1 MKPTATIDIGTTR
14 VKFCVFDADG
24 RLSASAAVPTPGVR
38 DAWGPVYDVEALT
51 SLIVDF
57 FGSLP
62 SAQRAALAKVA
73 FCGVGESGG
82 LVAPDLSLRSPM
94 ILWHD
99 QRGAPWLDR
108 LTASERARIYRVTG
122 LPANP
127 NYALSKVAW
136 AAEQA
141 GSGRGDARWLNISEY
156 LAGTLTGER
165 WAEHS
170 LASRTM
176 ALDLARLAW
185 SDEICRMVGIDP
197 SYFPALQPAAHGRPI
212 AARQAAALGLPASVE
227 VHVVGHDH
235 VVGGVGADLRQGE
248 LLNSTGTT
256 EGLLLLTDRPSLD
269 EATAQT
275 RLANGRG
282 CRGSDFTL
290 FASIPTGGAAFEG
303 LQRML
308 GIPADVLAALTDDL
322 ARRYLTGDVDLATI
336 PLVVPQFRG
345 SPPPE
350 KSHDARGLVAGLS
363 TDTRAEDLVFGCFL
377 GMALQFRTVLDLFR
391 TPVTGV
397 KVIGPASRNPL
408 WLQLKADVLGLDL
421 SVSTFPEVVSR
432 GAQALVSGERVDWRT
447 TEPWSVEADHRRGRR
462 IDEWLQGARRTLARL
477 RDLDW

>member
-14 VKFCVFDADG
+14 VKFCVFDRDG
-24 RLSASAAVPTPGVR
+24 RPSRAEALPTPGVR
-38 DAWGPVYDVEALT
+38 DAWGPVYDLDALT
-51 SLIVDF
+51 SMIADF
-57 FGSLP
+57 FGSLRTE
-62 SAQRAALAKVA
+62 QRASLAKVA

-82 LVAPDLSLRSPM
+82 LVASDLSLRSPM

-99 QRGAPWLDR
+99 QRGTPWLDR

-136 AAEQA
+136 AIEAA
-141 GSGRGDARWLNISEY
+141 GPDRGDACWLNISEY

-165 WAEHS
+165 WGEYS

-176 ALDLARLAW
+176 ALDLVGLTW
-185 SDEICRMVGIDP
+185 SEEICRMVGVDP
-197 SYFPALQPAAHGRPI
+197 SCFPTLHPAAQGRPI
-212 AARQAAALGLPASVE
+212 AARQAAALGLPATVE

-235 VVGGVGADLRQGE
+235 IVGGTGADLQRGE

-256 EGLLLLTDRPSLD
+256 EGLLLLTDKPSLD
-269 EATAQT
+269 EATAGT
-275 RLANGRG
+275 KLANGRG

-308 GIPADVLAALTDDL
+308 GMSGDALAVLTDDL
-322 ARRYLTGDVDLATI
+322 ARRYRTGDIDLARV
-336 PLVVPQFRG
+336 PVVVPHFRG

-350 KSHDARGLVAGLS
+350 KSHHDRGLIAGLS
-363 TDTRAEDLVFGCFL
+363 TDTGAEDIVFGCFL
-377 GMALQFRTVLDLFR
+377 GMAIQFRKVLDLF
-391 TPVTGV
+391 PIPMTGV
-397 KVIGPASRNPL
+397 KVIGPASRNAL
-408 WLQLKADVLGLDL
+408 WLQLKADVLGLNL

-432 GAQALVSGERVDWRT
+432 GAQALVSGEQIDWRT
-447 TEPWSVEADHRRGRR
+447 TEPWTVASDEGRR
-462 IDEWLQGARRTLARL
+462 RQIDEWHQHALQTLQRVRAS
-477 RDLDW
+477 DW

>member
-1 MKPTATIDIGTTR
+1 MKPTVTIDIGTTR

-24 RLSASAAVPTPGVR
+24 HLARSAALPTPTVR
-38 DAWGPVYDVEALT
+38 DAWGPVYDLEALT
-51 SLIVDF
+51 SMISDF
-57 FGSLP
+57 FGSL
-62 SAQRAALAKVA
+62 SSGQRATLAKVA

-94 ILWHD
+94 IVWHD

-127 NYALSKVAW
+127 NYALSKLAW

-141 GSGRGDARWLNISEY
+141 GSNRGDACWLNISEY

-165 WAEHS
+165 WSEHS

-176 ALDLARLAW
+176 ALDLVGLTW
-185 SDEICRMVGIDP
+185 SEEVCRMVGIDP
-197 SYFPALQPAAHGRPI
+197 SYFPSLHPAAHGRPI
-212 AARQAAALGLPASVE
+212 AARQAVALRLPASVE

-235 VVGGVGADLRQGE
+235 VVGGVGADLHHGE

-256 EGLLLLTDRPSLD
+256 EGLLLLTDQPSLD
-269 EATAQT
+269 EASAETK
-275 RLANGRG
+275 LANGRG
-282 CRGSDFTL
+282 CRGSDYTL

-308 GIPADVLAALTDDL
+308 GMPGDALAALTDDL
-322 ARRYLTGDVDLATI
+322 ARRYRAGDIELSSV
-336 PLVVPQFRG
+336 PVVVPQFRG

-350 KSHDARGLVAGLS
+350 KSHHARGLIAGLS
-363 TDTRAEDLVFGCFL
+363 TETRAEDIVFGCFL
-377 GMALQFRTVLDLFR
+377 GMAIQFRKVLELFR
-391 TPVTGV
+391 TPVAGV

-408 WLQLKADVLGLDL
+408 WLQLKADVLGLEL

-432 GAQALVSGERVDWRT
+432 GAQALVSGEHIDWRG
-447 TEPWSVEADHRRGRR
+447 TEPWRVAPDETRSRRL
-462 IDEWLQGARRTLARL
+462 DEWCDSAQQTMQRVHN
-477 RDLDW
+477 LDW